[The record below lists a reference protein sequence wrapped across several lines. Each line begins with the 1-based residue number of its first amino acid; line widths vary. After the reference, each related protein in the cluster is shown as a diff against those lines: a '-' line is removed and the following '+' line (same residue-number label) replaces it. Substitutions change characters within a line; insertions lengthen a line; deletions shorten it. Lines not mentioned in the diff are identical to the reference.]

1 MSELEELK
9 KFKAAVASAE
19 YQLIRN
25 RQIEMIVG
33 LASSNIEPLKLQGM
47 LQLIAK
53 TDTWQ
58 TEYDNKLKNLR

>member
-25 RQIEMIVG
+25 RQIEMIIG
-33 LASSNIEPLKLQGM
+33 LANSNIEPLKLQGM